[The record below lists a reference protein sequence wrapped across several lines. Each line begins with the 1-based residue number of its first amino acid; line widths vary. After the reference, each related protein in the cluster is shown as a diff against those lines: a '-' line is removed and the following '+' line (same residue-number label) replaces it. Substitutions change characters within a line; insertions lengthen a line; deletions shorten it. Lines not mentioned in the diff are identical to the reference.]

1 VTAVF
6 SGMLGVTLFGIFLTP
21 VFFYAIQ
28 YFGRYQKPRPPTL
41 EMAAPERPRPPETGI
56 RHG

>member
-1 VTAVF
+1 MAVF

-28 YFGRYQKPRPPTL
+28 YFGRGPQPPPL
-41 EMAAPERPRPPETGI
+41 ELATTERPAGPQAGI
-56 RHG
+56 RQG